1 MEVLGNVFLKVDV
14 NPSSVIQKLIDEEI
28 GAGSFVVKMNN
39 KYYISIIS
47 GNITVNIAEITEE
60 QYNYIHALETVLKE
74 LNKK

>member
-39 KYYISIIS
+39 KYYISVIS
-47 GNITVNIAEITEE
+47 GNVTVQNVL
-60 QYNYIHALETVLKE
+60 LELEPSVCAASSKLGAKA
-74 LNKK
+74 